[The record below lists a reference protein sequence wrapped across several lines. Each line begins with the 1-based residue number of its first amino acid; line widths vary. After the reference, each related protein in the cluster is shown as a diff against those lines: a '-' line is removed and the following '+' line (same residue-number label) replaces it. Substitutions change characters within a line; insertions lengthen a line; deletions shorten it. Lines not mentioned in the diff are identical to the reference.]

1 MVRGRL
7 NGDRRKVKYSPGL
20 GETEER
26 LCFIRQVEGRRRH
39 LQRNE
44 TGTTLKGDSVNSKTI
59 ESLQGK
65 TIHKAYLWI
74 PRAQR

>member
-1 MVRGRL
+1 MIRGRL
-7 NGDRRKVKYSPGL
+7 SGDRRKVKYSLGL
-20 GETEER
+20 ETEER
-26 LCFIRQVEGRRRH
+26 LCFIRQLEGRRRH

-44 TGTTLKGDSVNSKTI
+44 TGTALKADSVNSKTT

-65 TIHKAYLWI
+65 TIHKAHLWI